1 MSVSPH
7 NVLGLDHVVA
17 ILARRYSFDPI
28 GRIAG
33 FAERDE
39 GRTPRFVLGR
49 AREGVVWRFRADVDP
64 TLVVEIGR
72 LAAREKGFPIDG
84 TTPQA
89 PERLAAMRTRF
100 DRAAP
105 TEPAEG
111 HTPHWTP
118 VDGKPDA
125 GSALSLARHEW
136 VSHEDVVVGELWMI
150 D

>member
-84 TTPQA
+84 TTAQA
-89 PERLAAMRTRF
+89 P

-105 TEPAEG
+105 TELAEG
-111 HTPHWTP
+111 RTPHSTP

>member
-1 MSVSPH
+1 MSAPPH

-17 ILARRYSFDPI
+17 SLARRYAFDTV

-33 FAERDE
+33 CRENNE

-49 AREGVVWRFRADVDP
+49 AREGVVWRFRADVEP

-89 PERLAAMRTRF
+89 PERLAAIRKRLDHAPKTGPVEG
-100 DRAAP
+100 RA
-105 TEPAEG
+105 
-111 HTPHWTP
+111 PHADP
-118 VDGKPDA
+118 VDGEADS
-125 GSALSLARHEW
+125 GSARPFVRHEW
-136 VSHEDVVVGELWMI
+136 VSHEGRVVGELWTI
-150 D
+150 E

>member
-1 MSVSPH
+1 MSVAPH

-17 ILARRYSFDPI
+17 ILTGRYSFDPI

-33 FAERDE
+33 FAEHDE

-84 TTPQA
+84 TKPQA
-89 PERLAAMRTRF
+89 PERLAAMRMRL
-100 DRAAP
+100 DRAVP
-105 TEPAEG
+105 TEPIEG
-111 HTPHWTP
+111 RPPHSAP
-118 VDGKPDA
+118 VDGQPDS
-125 GSALSLARHEW
+125 GSARSLARHEW
-136 VSHEDVVVGELWMI
+136 VLHDGVVVGELWTI
-150 D
+150 Q